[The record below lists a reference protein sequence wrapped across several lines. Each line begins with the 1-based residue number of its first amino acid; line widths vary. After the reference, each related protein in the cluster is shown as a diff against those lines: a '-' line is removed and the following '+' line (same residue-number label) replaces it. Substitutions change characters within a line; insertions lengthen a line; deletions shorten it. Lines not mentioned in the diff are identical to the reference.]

1 MRAAV
6 IAVGLLSMTFAD
18 VASAQISAAAPMDVS
33 RLATLKSAASRTGES
48 AWARVAYQEYINGL
62 IDGLMDKEGERFCL
76 PADIRAARAEII
88 FTRLSADTEEAVKN
102 STPKDLV
109 AVAVRKFLAQK
120 YPCKR

>member
-1 MRAAV
+1 MRVAV
-6 IAVGLLSMTFAD
+6 VAVGLLSMIVAGD
-18 VASAQISAAAPMDVS
+18 ASAQMSAAAPMDIS
-33 RLATLKSAASRTGES
+33 RLATLKAAANRSGES
-48 AWARVAYQEYINGL
+48 AWAKVAYQEYINGL

-76 PADIRAARAEII
+76 PADIRAARAEIV
-88 FTRLSADTEEAVKN
+88 FTRLSADMEEAVKN